1 VVGATLVAYL
11 PSIDGGFYFD
21 EWNAILANHGI
32 RDLGRLLGALRPA
45 ELLGPGRPI
54 ADLSFAL
61 DFALGGLEPRGYHVT
76 SLVLHL
82 AASALVFL
90 LARGALRASGHARAG
105 PLAAFVAAA
114 FALHPLQAEAVAYP
128 AQRSEVLS
136 AALYLAGLL
145 ALLRG
150 DAAWPRR
157 GAWGWVLVGT
167 GLHALALGAKAVAV
181 TLPAAFVLHRA
192 ILGGGPGSPPPG
204 RRVLRALVL
213 SAPAWA
219 LSILA
224 VARNLSRLGP
234 SATAGTIAGDLGP
247 ARYLFTEWR
256 VQWLY
261 ARLVAWP
268 SGLNVDHDLLP
279 SPGHLDSAT
288 LAAGLAIAA
297 ALAAAALLWM
307 RAERGRGGAPAR
319 AIAFGVGFWFLLLAP
334 TSTIVPIVDLV
345 AEHRAYLA
353 LAGLLLAAA
362 AAADAAATRW
372 LPAARRGRVILAGG
386 AIACGALAVGL
397 HARAEDWSSPVAL
410 WEDAARKSPVKA
422 RALTNYAWALQEA
435 GRTREAIAYY
445 GRAAANAPSLRE
457 TAEVARNLSLL
468 YLDALDDP
476 AAAFALLDPV
486 VAQLP
491 GHPELRRNRA
501 YALLALGRVGE
512 AWTDASMARSRDPS
526 APDLHDLAGLVLV
539 AQGRMEEAEGAFRR
553 ATEIDPADPAFR
565 EHHFSALARLGRA
578 EEACSAWRALVRTG
592 AAPGGPARARAAV
605 LGCPP

>member
-1 VVGATLVAYL
+1 VAGATLGAYL

-32 RDLGRLLGALRPA
+32 RDVGRLLAALRPA

-90 LARGALRASGHARAG
+90 LARGALRSAGHARAG

-157 GAWGWVLVGT
+157 AAWGWVLAGT
-167 GLHALALGAKAVAV
+167 GFHALALGAKAVAV

-192 ILGGGPGSPPPG
+192 VLGGGHTATPPG
-204 RRVLRALVL
+204 RRVLRALAL

-224 VARNLSRLGP
+224 VARNLSSLGP
-234 SATAGTIAGDLGP
+234 SATAGAMAGDLGP
-247 ARYLFTEWR
+247 ARYFLSEWR

-261 ARLVAWP
+261 ARLAAWP
-268 SGLNVDHDLLP
+268 SGLNVDHDLAP
-279 SPGHLDSAT
+279 SPVHLDPAT

-297 ALAAAALLWM
+297 ALAVAALLWV
-307 RAERGRGGAPAR
+307 RAERGTGGAAAR

-372 LPAARRGRVILAGG
+372 LPAWRERGLLAAG

-397 HARAEDWSSPVAL
+397 HARAEDWSSAVAL
-410 WEDAARKSPVKA
+410 WEDAARNSPVKA

-476 AAAFALLDPV
+476 AAAVAVLDPV

-491 GHPELRRNRA
+491 GHAELRRNRA
-501 YALLALGRVGE
+501 YALLALGRVDE

-526 APDLHDLAGLVLV
+526 APEQHDLVGLVLV

-578 EEACSAWRALVRTG
+578 QEACSAWRTLLRTG
-592 AAPGGPARARAAV
+592 ATPGGPARARAAV